1 MKLNNKIITI
11 DGPSAS
17 GKGVLSKKLS
27 QHLDFKILDSGL
39 LYRAYAY
46 IFDLNSDHD
55 VTKLNLKKL
64 IFRNDPS
71 RIRVFYNDHEISDDL
86 RLEDCAKKASELSAK
101 KITRDN
107 LIALQRSFINDKG
120 LIADGRDMG
129 TVVFPEAKFKF
140 FVTANQEVRIER
152 RYKELQKR
160 GQKVNIRDLKM
171 DIINRD
177 RLDRERILSPL
188 LPAEDSIIID
198 TSSLLPEEVFN
209 SALNSMEIKK

>member
-1 MKLNNKIITI
+1 MKFLTTLDQKIVQ
-11 DGPSAS
+11 
-17 GKGVLSKKLS
+17 K
-27 QHLDFKILDSGL
+27 
-39 LYRAYAY
+39 RA
-46 IFDLNSDHD
+46 
-55 VTKLNLKKL
+55 
-64 IFRNDPS
+64 P
-71 RIRVFYNDHEISDDL
+71 
-86 RLEDCAKKASELSAK
+86 ELSAK

-107 LIALQRSFINDKG
+107 LILLQRSFINDKG

-129 TVVFPEAKFKF
+129 TIVFPEAKFKF
-140 FVTANQEVRIER
+140 FITANQDIRTER
-152 RYKELQKR
+152 RYKELQNR

-177 RLDRERILSPL
+177 KLDQERILSPL

>member
-1 MKLNNKIITI
+1 MKLNSKIITI

-27 QHLDFKILDSGL
+27 KHLNFEILDSGL

-46 IFDLNSDHD
+46 LFNLNNDHD
-55 VTKLNLKKL
+55 QTKSDLKK
-64 IFRNDPS
+64 INFINDS
-71 RIRVFYNDHEISDDL
+71 TKIKVFFENREISNDL
-86 RLEDCAKKASELSAK
+86 RSEDCAKKASELSAL

-107 LIALQRSFINDKG
+107 LILLQRSFINDKG

-129 TVVFPEAKFKF
+129 TIVFPEAKFKF
-140 FVTANQEVRIER
+140 FITANQDIRTER
-152 RYKELQKR
+152 RYKELQNR
-160 GQKVNIRDLKM
+160 GQKVNMRDLKM

-177 RLDRERILSPL
+177 KLDRERILSPL

-209 SALNSMEIKK
+209 SALSSMEIKK

>member
-46 IFDLNSDHD
+46 LFDLNSDHD

-64 IFRNDPS
+64 IFRNDSS

-171 DIINRD
+171 DIIKRD
-177 RLDRERILSPL
+177 QTDRERKLSPL
-188 LPAEDSIIID
+188 SITSDSIILD
-198 TSSLLPEEVFN
+198 TSSLSQDEVFKL
-209 SALNSMEIKK
+209 ALNSMELFK

>member
-1 MKLNNKIITI
+1 MKLNTKIITI

-27 QHLDFKILDSGL
+27 KHLNYEILDSGL

-46 IFDLNSDHD
+46 LFNLNNDHD
-55 VTKLNLKKL
+55 QTKSDLKK
-64 IFRNDPS
+64 INFRNDPTK
-71 RIRVFYNDHEISDDL
+71 IKVFFENREISDDL
-86 RLEDCAKKASELSAK
+86 RSEDCAKKASELSAK

-107 LIALQRSFINDKG
+107 LILLQRSFINDKG

-140 FVTANQEVRIER
+140 FITANQDIRTER
-152 RYKELQKR
+152 RYKELQNR

-177 RLDRERILSPL
+177 KLDRERILSPL
-188 LPAEDSIIID
+188 LPAKDSIIID

>member
-1 MKLNNKIITI
+1 MKLNTKIITI

-27 QHLDFKILDSGL
+27 KHLNFEILDSGL

-46 IFDLNSDHD
+46 LFNLNNDHD
-55 VTKLNLKKL
+55 QTKSDLKK
-64 IFRNDPS
+64 INFRNDPTK
-71 RIRVFYNDHEISDDL
+71 IKVFFENREITNDL
-86 RLEDCAKKASELSAK
+86 RSEDCAKKACELSAK

-107 LIALQRSFINDKG
+107 LILLQRSFINDKG

-129 TVVFPEAKFKF
+129 TIVFPEAKFKF
-140 FVTANQEVRIER
+140 FITANQDIRTER
-152 RYKELQKR
+152 RYKELQNR

-177 RLDRERILSPL
+177 KLDQERILSPL
-188 LPAEDSIIID
+188 LPAKDSIIID

-209 SALNSMEIKK
+209 SALNSMEIKE

>member
-1 MKLNNKIITI
+1 MYKRQDPTKI
-11 DGPSAS
+11 
-17 GKGVLSKKLS
+17 K
-27 QHLDFKILDSGL
+27 
-39 LYRAYAY
+39 
-46 IFDLNSDHD
+46 
-55 VTKLNLKKL
+55 
-64 IFRNDPS
+64 
-71 RIRVFYNDHEISDDL
+71 VFFENREISNDL
-86 RLEDCAKKASELSAK
+86 RLEDCAKKASELSAQ

-107 LIALQRSFINDKG
+107 LILLQRAFINDKG

-129 TVVFPEAKFKF
+129 TIVFPEAKFKF
-140 FVTANQEVRIER
+140 FITANQDIRTER
-152 RYKELQKR
+152 RYKELQNR

-177 RLDRERILSPL
+177 KLDRERILSPL

>member
-1 MKLNNKIITI
+1 MKLNSKIITI

-17 GKGVLSKKLS
+17 GKGVLSRKLS
-27 QHLDFKILDSGL
+27 KHLNFKILDSGL

-46 IFDLNSDHD
+46 LFNLNDDHD
-55 VTKLNLKKL
+55 QTKSDLKKL
-64 IFRNDPS
+64 NFINDS
-71 RIRVFYNDHEISDDL
+71 AKIKVFFENREISNDL
-86 RLEDCAKKASELSAK
+86 RLEDCAKEASELSAK
-101 KITRDN
+101 KITREN
-107 LIALQRSFINDKG
+107 LVLLQRSFINDKG

-140 FVTANQEVRIER
+140 FITANQEIRTER
-152 RYKELQKR
+152 RYKELQNR

-177 RLDRERILSPL
+177 KLDSERILSPL

-198 TSSLLPEEVFN
+198 TSSLSPEEVFHF
-209 SALNSMEIKK
+209 ALNSMEIKK